1 MEEGAG
7 GGFAVVAGALGG
19 GKQAVLLLAWEFREQ
34 ARGGGADVV
43 AFGVA
48 DEGGAPDLLGAA
60 LQGVLAQGEQVLDRV
75 VDAVHELAS
84 PQRPA
89 GRGPGLE
96 YLQDPP
102 EHDERGL
109 LALAQAGRQRARDA
123 LEGRGE
129 QVVRTA
135 VGDAR
140 RDPALAARRPGGQV
154 RAEAQ
159 ADERDPGRVGAG

>member
-60 LQGVLAQGEQVLDRV
+60 LQGVVAQGEQVLDRV
-75 VDAVHELAS
+75 LDAVHELAP
-84 PQRPA
+84 PQPPA
-89 GRGPGLE
+89 GRAPGLE
-96 YLQDPP
+96 YLQDLP
-102 EHDERGL
+102 EHTDRGL
-109 LALAQAGRQRARDA
+109 LTLTQAGRQRPRDA
-123 LEGRGE
+123 FQGR
-129 QVVRTA
+129 
-135 VGDAR
+135 
-140 RDPALAARRPGGQV
+140 
-154 RAEAQ
+154 
-159 ADERDPGRVGAG
+159 